1 MDKKQKGKGERKGMT
16 AYSVIPAL
24 QFFVAVGA
32 ITGAILIV
40 LKFKG

>member
-1 MDKKQKGKGERKGMT
+1 MT